1 MRHRIEYWA
10 DSGANRLAPGGS
22 IQRIGYDQASFE
34 EAFRVI
40 AMEQDPTPVADGQEA
55 PSRVGIIEKE
65 DAKLELENGVE
76 GEEEK
81 KEGESGYKMNK
92 EDLNYIVSYRKMC

>member
-1 MRHRIEYWA
+1 
-10 DSGANRLAPGGS
+10 
-22 IQRIGYDQASFE
+22 
-34 EAFRVI
+34 
-40 AMEQDPTPVADGQEA
+40 MEQDPTPLAEGQEA

-92 EDLNYIVSYRKMC
+92 EDLNYIVSYRRKC